1 MGHDTEQHNTETM
14 KMGEVLPGGAK
25 PHYGGG
31 FYVVLSPLHFL
42 VLKKKKKMLSQK
54 SFNFLFTEKH
64 HLVSPMLEV
73 ELIGEKVSVERVC
86 GLEKWSPRKK

>member
-42 VLKKKKKMLSQK
+42 VLKKKKKK
-54 SFNFLFTEKH
+54 NA
-64 HLVSPMLEV
+64 VSE
-73 ELIGEKVSVERVC
+73 IF
-86 GLEKWSPRKK
+86 